1 VDIDFPTTAQKL
13 VSSKAVCR
21 PTIALSRVRTLLA
34 RLYFSGAFMAS
45 KLKILSAIIVLLC
58 VSPTLATEFTYKE
71 YAKDAQC
78 AGGSSCVP
86 SWSVLSVYSVA
97 SKPCFWYV

>member
-21 PTIALSRVRTLLA
+21 PTIAWVRNLPA

-71 YAKDAQC
+71 YAKGAQC
-78 AGGSSCVP
+78 AGGSSC
-86 SWSVLSVYSVA
+86 VLSVYSVA